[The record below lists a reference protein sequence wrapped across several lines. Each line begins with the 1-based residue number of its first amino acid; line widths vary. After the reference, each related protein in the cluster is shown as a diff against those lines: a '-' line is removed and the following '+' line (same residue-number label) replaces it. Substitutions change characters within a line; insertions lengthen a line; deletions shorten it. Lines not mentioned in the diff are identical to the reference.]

1 MKFERTLSEEDI
13 REQRARVFDRIL
25 NTITE
30 IDGFD
35 NKTPSEL
42 FSSKSEISAFVS
54 RISEEQY
61 ISLISGANGVL
72 RDKSRDSW
80 GFDGDGV
87 TISGQGDA
95 FPSAFFPDQSSK
107 VDLISR
113 SLEVA
118 KEMVGAG
125 RSLSEVAYLLAAVI
139 VETHPFADGNGRT
152 GRVVYELLANGYD
165 SAKLQTLLAE
175 EGRDSLNVSVPKRD
189 LHRIFYGQMNDG
201 GIRNIFASDNGSAFA
216 PIVFPDNIPND
227 AKTLLIERARGDTGI
242 MLLGVVALLEN
253 HPELHKENYL
263 DSRNILIFERLVSDL
278 TPETTEELIASYWH
292 FKKKYT
298 EVMIDVFKHPEKPE
312 YQIEKEGATCSVLE
326 VWKEQRK
333 MNA

>member
-1 MKFERTLSEEDI
+1 MKLEKPLSEEDI
-13 REQRARVFDRIL
+13 REQRARVFDRVL

-35 NKTPSEL
+35 NKSPAEL
-42 FSSKSEISAFVS
+42 FNSKSEISALVS
-54 RISEEQY
+54 KISEEQY
-61 ISLISGANGVL
+61 ISLISGTNGVL

-87 TISGQGDA
+87 TISGQGDT
-95 FPSAFFPDQSSK
+95 FPSAFFPDQASK
-107 VDLISR
+107 SDLISR

-118 KEMVGAG
+118 KKMVSSG
-125 RSLSEVAYLLAAVI
+125 RSMSEVAYLLAAVI

-189 LHRIFYGQMNDG
+189 LHRIFYSQMNDG
-201 GIRNIFASDNGSAFA
+201 GIRNIFASDHGSAFA
-216 PIVFPDNIPND
+216 PIVFPDNIPSDTKN
-227 AKTLLIERARGDTGI
+227 LLIERARGDTGI
-242 MLLGVVALLEN
+242 VLLGVIALFES
-253 HPELHKENYL
+253 HPELRKEDYV
-263 DSRNILIFERLVSDL
+263 DSRNILIFERLVRDL
-278 TPETTEELIASYWH
+278 TPETAKELVANYWH

-298 EVMIDVFKHPEKPE
+298 EIMIDVFEHPEKPE
-312 YQIEKEGATCSVLE
+312 YQIEKDGKSGSLLKT
-326 VWKEQRK
+326 WKEQRG
-333 MNA
+333 MND